1 MSKYLV
7 FSGLRDNF
15 NHATS
20 VKPLHVV
27 VTHTHFDHS
36 GEFEKITTA
45 NNRFDFLKA
54 TNKFVSLPKLVK
66 ILVSGGLHYFDDQCM
81 RKTYIY
87 VHENECNIMLHS
99 SPVLRAY
106 KTASWVTS
114 DEILIKPYPEWSGK
128 DYQVNGLSKAISIKR
143 NHIFDL
149 GNFNFNVSYN
159 CG

>member
-1 MSKYLV
+1 
-7 FSGLRDNF
+7 
-15 NHATS
+15 
-20 VKPLHVV
+20 
-27 VTHTHFDHS
+27 
-36 GEFEKITTA
+36 
-45 NNRFDFLKA
+45 
-54 TNKFVSLPKLVK
+54 
-66 ILVSGGLHYFDDQCM
+66 M

>member
-1 MSKYLV
+1 V

-45 NNRFDFLKA
+45 NNRFDFLK
-54 TNKFVSLPKLVK
+54 TGKFVSLPKLVK
-66 ILVSGGLHYFDDQCM
+66 ILVSGGLHHFDDPCM
-81 RKTYIY
+81 NKTYIY
-87 VHENECNIMLHS
+87 VHENEYDIMLHS

-128 DYQVNGLSKAISIKR
+128 DYQVNGLSKAISIKE

-149 GNFNFNVSYN
+149 GNFKFHVSYY
-159 CG
+159 CY

>member
-1 MSKYLV
+1 M

-15 NHATS
+15 NPATS

-45 NNRFDFLKA
+45 NNRFDFLK
-54 TNKFVSLPKLVK
+54 TGKFVSLPKLVK
-66 ILVSGGLHYFDDQCM
+66 ILISGGLHHFDDQFM

-99 SPVLRAY
+99 SPVLRTY
-106 KTASWVTS
+106 KTAAWVTS

-128 DYQVNGLSKAISIKR
+128 DYQVNGLSKAISIKE
-143 NHIFDL
+143 NHTFDL
-149 GNFNFNVSYN
+149 GNFKFNVSY
-159 CG
+159 CCD